1 MVVFGA
7 KMLVYASV
15 LKTVEA
21 ELVCCKV
28 PDAFIVYESTQV
40 IMKDLSPQMTTHPR
54 VVNYYM

>member
-21 ELVCCKV
+21 ELVSCTV
-28 PDAFIVYESTQV
+28 SNASVAGVVGTFIGE
-40 IMKDLSPQMTTHPR
+40 
-54 VVNYYM
+54 